1 MKIFRLIIGLAM
13 AVFGLVCIFT
23 PLKTS
28 FGINNMV
35 AVLAIIYGV
44 VGIITGIISKS
55 RGLHFAFCILSV
67 LFGIAVFCLP
77 LVTVITNNIAAR
89 IVAGWVIAQ
98 GFVTIATSKVVK
110 AEGSKKWILLLLS
123 GICGVLLGIYAFLH
137 PVFFGVMVAWVLGII
152 IGAFFIQ
159 TGISILFLP
168 SKIKKAE

>member
-28 FGINNMV
+28 FGINNMI
-35 AVLAIIYGV
+35 AVLAIVYGI
-44 VGIITGIISKS
+44 VGIISGIVTKS
-55 RGLHFAFCILSV
+55 RGLHFIFCIVSI

-89 IVAGWVIAQ
+89 LVACWVIAQ

-110 AEGSKKWILLLLS
+110 AECSKKWILLLLS
-123 GICGVLLGIYAFLH
+123 GIVGVMLGIYAFVH
-137 PVFFGVMVAWVLGII
+137 PLLFGILFAWVLGFI
-152 IGAFFIQ
+152 IGAFFIE
-159 TGISILFLP
+159 TGMSILFLP
-168 SKIKKAE
+168 SAKKAA